1 MAQFVS
7 VQHRGI
13 TKKLALCTGIPPK
26 EINQN
31 IKAAFNLI
39 SSCVGLEDGKAG
51 IIYPLSLLSKD
62 VTVFDPTTTF
72 TLLLSFD
79 PSLPHLE
86 DEEEEKEEDESF
98 NEDEGDEKDLEDSFY
113 EQNRSAD
120 DQNEGDEY
128 SDSGEYKE
136 EGSEDEADQQR
147 IHMLAYIQQNTGFSS
162 VPMTEI
168 LEVFRTAAAETGVID
183 RPTFERC
190 FTAVINKRPGKASQP
205 TDKKVVKSIA
215 NHIFDVFDRDG
226 NGYVDHAE
234 FVAGLSLLCR
244 ASSDDKIQA
253 AFSLFDLDGDGFI
266 SFPEMLR
273 YMTSF
278 FEVCFALDPSMKKR
292 FGDTT
297 AAQVGQA
304 TANHCFVRADANKD
318 GQISFEEFKAWCNSD
333 DSFARATVPQ

>member
-1 MAQFVS
+1 MAQFVN
-7 VQHRGI
+7 VQHRGV
-13 TKKLALCTGIPPK
+13 TKKLALCSGIPPK

-39 SSCVGLEDGKAG
+39 SSVVGLEDAEAG
-51 IIYPLSLLSKD
+51 IIYPVSLLSKD
-62 VTVFDPTTTF
+62 VTVFEPNTTF
-72 TLLLSFD
+72 SLLLSFD

-86 DEEEEKEEDESF
+86 DEDEKEEKEENE
-98 NEDEGDEKDLEDSFY
+98 NEDEENQYGLP
-113 EQNRSAD
+113 AD
-120 DQNEGDEY
+120 DNEGDY
-128 SDSGEYKE
+128 SDHDDAEYKD
-136 EGSEDEADQQR
+136 EGSDDDADKQR
-147 IHMLAYIQQNTGFSS
+147 IHMLAYIQQHTGFSS

-168 LEVFRTAAAETGVID
+168 LEVFRTAAFETGVID

-190 FTAVINKRPGKASQP
+190 FTAVINRRSPSAKNPQQ

-244 ASSDDKIQA
+244 ASSDDKIKA

-266 SFPEMLR
+266 SFQEMLR

-292 FGDTT
+292 FGGTT

-318 GQISFEEFKAWCNSD
+318 GKVSFEEFKAWCNSD
-333 DSFARATVPQ
+333 DSFARATIPQ